1 MKKKRF
7 MVVKE
12 VTDLKGTPR
21 RDGPYEGLIRFYGE
35 VPLTEPGCVMIIF
48 YPSGERSRLK
58 TTKVQTHSY
67 DEATRTH
74 TVTTQNSIYV
84 LEEQFEDDDQKE
96 GII

>member
-1 MKKKRF
+1 
-7 MVVKE
+7 
-12 VTDLKGTPR
+12 
-21 RDGPYEGLIRFYGE
+21 
-35 VPLTEPGCVMIIF
+35 MIIF

-96 GII
+96 GIL